1 MNEANAGVFVVV
13 QIENTEAF
21 EDLDGILAVKGLD
34 SVMIGPYDFAN
45 SMGKRGDI
53 SDPEVQAAF
62 KSIVERSRKAGI
74 PVGMGMGSVEEHA
87 LNALRMGVQ
96 WVQCGCDYTL
106 MVDRGDEFVRRVREG
121 ITK

>member
-106 MVDRGDEFVRRVREG
+106 MVDRGDELVRRVREAQG
-121 ITK
+121 T